1 MYCRALYDN
10 RWFLSNINTFQNA
23 WIISSVLLTLWILC
37 FAGAVHPGH
46 AAPLCI
52 QSPWDDTLGPRNLWG
67 PQALGQPR
75 CWRAGQNLGS
85 RSSKAFPRQVKIQIP
100 FIGTVCKFQCCFF
113 YWIKYIVDDLA
124 KVFVPMIY
132 MYLPEQFSW
141 TMHLF

>member
-1 MYCRALYDN
+1 MADYQAKYLWYAKWYVFVYTLWSRQCMYCRALYDN

-23 WIISSVLLTLWILC
+23 WIISSVLLTFWILC

-52 QSPWDDTLGPRNLWG
+52 QSPWDDTVGPRNLWG

-113 YWIKYIVDDLA
+113 DWSKW
-124 KVFVPMIY
+124 MI
-132 MYLPEQFSW
+132 
-141 TMHLF
+141 